1 MNCSSVITLP
11 QKSTSSTCWFNS
23 IMMALFY
30 SQGMRSILLKRLN
43 NNTSALARDGRST
56 VVKNIIHEILHKHY
70 IKNDEYIKF
79 YNTFSPE
86 FILKELNKENPEYF
100 DLDIEDDESHKGYFA
115 WRYIHKMIEYLDI
128 KNYAYIDA
136 ILKDVNTDKYGLYF
150 KPFVFEEIGKKYDE
164 DDEYDEEAEHADI
177 KKYFSINPDVLLINT
192 QSSINSDDYP
202 EYFFKQHIF
211 LNEEITY
218 NGQEYVVDSMLLD
231 NFNSRVCKIGHTIC
245 GITCHGNR
253 YMYNG
258 WTSLSFDKTEKG
270 ITLQKKPCGLM
281 KHDWLDKK
289 LEQFCID
296 RDNCDLKYLETKV
309 DKIKALKELCFS
321 YKKGPR
327 IYIYIRKDFLNQ
339 EGGSGKYKHNG
350 KSYKIR
356 IGPRGGKYIISN
368 GVKIR
373 IPK

>member
-30 SQGMRSILLKRLN
+30 SQGMRAILKKRLTK
-43 NNTSALARDGRST
+43 NTL
-56 VVKNIIHEILHKHY
+56 VKNIIYEILEKHY

-86 FILKELNKENPEYF
+86 FILKELNKENPKYF
-100 DLDIEDDESHKGYFA
+100 DLDIEDDESHQGYFA
-115 WRYIHKMIEYLDI
+115 WRYIHKMIEYLEI
-128 KNYAYIDA
+128 KNYVYIDA
-136 ILKDVNTDKYGLYF
+136 ILKDVKTDEYGLYF
-150 KPFVFEEIGKKYDE
+150 KPYVFEEIGQKYDE
-164 DDEYDEEAEHADI
+164 GDEYDEEAEQADI
-177 KKYFSINPDVLLINT
+177 NKYLKKNPEVLLINT
-192 QSSINSDDYP
+192 QSSINPEDYP
-202 EYFFKQHIF
+202 KYFFKQSVF

-218 NGQEYVVDSMLLD
+218 NGQEYVVDSMILD

-258 WTSLSFDKTEKG
+258 WTSLSFDRSEKG
-270 ITLQKKPCGLM
+270 ISLQKKPCGLM

-296 RDNCDLKYLETKV
+296 KENCDLVYLETKV

-327 IYIYIRKDFLNQ
+327 IYIYIRKDLINQ
-339 EGGSGKYKHNG
+339 REGGKNTYATATEKYKYNG
-350 KSYKIR
+350 RLYKIR
-356 IGPRGGKYIISN
+356 VGPRGGKYILSN
-368 GVKIR
+368 SVKIR

>member
-1 MNCSSVITLP
+1 MDCSSVITLP
-11 QKSTSSTCWFNS
+11 QQSSTCWFNA
-23 IMMALFY
+23 ILMALFY
-30 SQGMRSILLKRLN
+30 SEGMRKILLKRTF
-43 NNTSALARDGRST
+43 NNTP
-56 VVKNIIHEILHKHY
+56 VKKIIHEILHKYY
-70 IKNDEYIKF
+70 INNDEYLTF

-86 FILKELNKENPEYF
+86 FILKELYKENPEVF
-100 DLDIEDDESHKGYFA
+100 DLDIDKNKEGYFA
-115 WRYIHKMIEYLDI
+115 WKYIHKMIEYLDI
-128 KNYAYIDA
+128 KNYVYIDA
-136 ILKDVNTDKYGLYF
+136 ILKDVKTDEYGLYF
-150 KPFVFEEIGKKYDE
+150 KPYVFEDMGKKYDE
-164 DDEYDEEAEHADI
+164 GDEYDEEAEHADI
-177 KKYFSINPDVLLINT
+177 KKYFKINPEVLLINT
-192 QSSINSDDYP
+192 QSSINPEEYP
-202 EYFFKQHIF
+202 EYFFKQNVF

-218 NGQEYVVDSMLLD
+218 NGQEYVVDSMILD

-245 GITCHGNR
+245 GITCHNNR
-253 YMYNG
+253 YIYNG
-258 WTSLSFDKTEKG
+258 WTSL
-270 ITLQKKPCGLM
+270 TLDRGLTGLSLKKKPCGLM
-281 KHDWLDKK
+281 KHDWLDKS

-327 IYIYIRKDFLNQ
+327 IYIYIRKDLINQ
-339 EGGSGKYKHNG
+339 REGGKNTYANGSEKYKYNG